1 MNAKQDI
8 VPNRSALANSNEG
21 NTMTNTGYS
30 GGTGRGHGGN
40 CGGGG
45 RGCGPPLGGGHGY
58 GGQPNTDPDKLY
70 STHCGRYETCWNLN
84 GKPRDVSATPVKV
97 DHPN

>member
-30 GGTGRGHGGN
+30 GGKGRGHGGN
-40 CGGGG
+40 RGG
-45 RGCGPPLGGGHGY
+45 RGRGHGPPLWRPWLLWWTAQHR
-58 GGQPNTDPDKLY
+58 
-70 STHCGRYETCWNLN
+70 S
-84 GKPRDVSATPVKV
+84 
-97 DHPN
+97 